1 MVNAIVQSMLEPGIE
16 AAIGVVADSSFGP
29 VVTVGLGGM
38 LGDLIADRAF
48 HLLPMTP
55 EDAARQIRSLRMAP
69 LLSGY
74 RGTPPSDVAALEEM
88 VLRVAAM
95 AADIPE
101 LAELDMNPVIVS
113 AHGAVAVDVK
123 VRLQPAA
130 APSDPL
136 SRNLR

>member
-1 MVNAIVQSMLEPGIE
+1 MIDAIVQPMVKPGIE
-16 AAIGVVADSSFGP
+16 AAIGVVADPRFGP

-38 LGDLIADRAF
+38 LGDLLSDRAF
-48 HLLPMTP
+48 HLLPLTA

-74 RGTPPSDVAALEEM
+74 RGAPPADVSALEEM
-88 VLRVAAM
+88 LLRAAAM

-101 LAELDMNPVIVS
+101 LAELDMNPVIVN
-113 AHGAVAVDVK
+113 ADGAFAVDVK
-123 VRLQPAA
+123 VRLQSAP

-136 SRNLR
+136 ARNLR